1 MRSLMVLFFI
11 VGIVELSA
19 AQHLTEENYN
29 QIKLIETV
37 LKNHSDSI
45 INANSWMQR
54 FNSDADLTRSLVMAL
69 KTPYSFYY
77 TFDSVYIY
85 TLYAPDSSFRIFT
98 WQIMK
103 DLSYYRQRGAIQMN
117 TKDGSLKLYPLFD
130 VSDFTD
136 NPNDSIREATRWIGA
151 VYYKII
157 LKNYNNKK
165 YYTLLGTDENNE
177 RTNLKWLDVLTFN
190 QEGKPQFGY
199 NGFVYND
206 KDITKPKRPCYRFSL
221 EFRKNGGARIR
232 YDDKLDVIIFDRLFS
247 EGNDPQTKSTLIPY
261 GDYEGFRWINGKWIF
276 TATPFEALEL
286 EEKPNIFPKP
296 FLDKIPKKE

>member
-1 MRSLMVLFFI
+1 MRLFLVLFFI
-11 VGIVELSA
+11 TGFIFSSSA
-19 AQHLTEENYN
+19 QRLTAENY
-29 QIKLIETV
+29 QQLKLIEPV

-45 INANSWMQR
+45 INASSWFQR
-54 FNSDADLTRSLVMAL
+54 FNSDADLTKSLVMAL

-77 TFDSVYIY
+77 PFDSVYIS
-85 TLYAPDSSFRIFT
+85 TVYAPDSSFRIFT

-130 VSDFTD
+130 VSDFTE
-136 NPNDSIREATRWIGA
+136 NPNDSVRDASRWIGA

-157 LKNYNNKK
+157 LKKYNEKN

-177 RTNLKWLDVLTFN
+177 RTNKKWMDILTFDAA
-190 QEGKPQFGY
+190 GKPQFGR
-199 NGFVYND
+199 NCFVYPN
-206 KDITKPKRPCYRFSL
+206 DITKPKQPCYRFNL

-232 YDDKLDVIIFDRLFS
+232 YDEKLDVVIFDRLYS

-261 GDYEGFRWINGKWIF
+261 GEFEGFRWINGKWVF
-276 TATPFEALEL
+276 TANPFEALDF
-286 EEKPNIFPKP
+286 EEKINIYPKP
-296 FLDKIPKKE
+296 LLDKIPKNN